1 MGEDPQAGAL
11 RELTEETGLT
21 ANTATLIGVCVTPS
35 PQYHSV
41 LMIRYFVNNFNGML
55 IPGDDASQVGWFAF
69 TDLPPIAFDSHTF
82 FIHQYCTGH
91 MAKE

>member
-1 MGEDPQAGAL
+1 MGEDPRAGAL

-21 ANTATLIGVCVTPS
+21 ADTATLIGVCTTPS

-41 LMIRYFVNNFNGML
+41 LMISYFVKHFKGML
-55 IPGDDASQVGWFAF
+55 TPDDDASEAVWFPF

-91 MAKE
+91 MAPE